1 LGATLGYFAL
11 LGLGYLCV
19 EIPLLQRFILFLG
32 HPAYAMATVLFA
44 LLLFS
49 GLGSLISR
57 RVPLWL
63 ALILLPL
70 LVVAYALGLPA
81 LFEATLAASLGSRL
95 VVAVVALAPPG
106 LLMGMPFPKGLA
118 LLERRGSPA
127 LIPWAWGVNGAVS
140 VVASILAAL
149 LALSF
154 GFSTVL
160 AVGAVC
166 YVGALVMA
174 GAIRIP
180 LHGGAP
186 PPPGR

>member
-1 LGATLGYFAL
+1 MGATLGYFAL

-63 ALILLPL
+63 VLVLLPV
-70 LVVAYALGLPA
+70 LVGGYTLGLSV
-81 LFEATLAASLGSRL
+81 LFEATLAAPLGVRL
-95 VVAVVALAPPG
+95 IVAVVALAPPG

-118 LLERRGSPA
+118 LLERRTPA
-127 LIPWAWGVNGAVS
+127 LIAWAWGVNGAVS

-149 LALSF
+149 LALSY
-154 GFSTVL
+154 GFSAVL
-160 AVGAVC
+160 AVGAAC
-166 YVGALVMA
+166 YVGALVTA
-174 GAIRIP
+174 VAIRTP
-180 LHGGAP
+180 PCGGVP
-186 PPPGR
+186 PPPAR